1 MFYQPERG
9 WFDPRKMRTRRDY
22 HPNPT
27 QNWRVSSKR
36 PFIRSINE
44 PRRAR
49 VKSFKPQP
57 YHYRPRPSKR
67 YSNSRGRIRFR
78 GISIEFFF
86 FRDALIE

>member
-1 MFYQPERG
+1 
-9 WFDPRKMRTRRDY
+9 MRTRRDY

-78 GISIEFFF
+78 GSIEFFF